1 MPSLTN
7 LNQYSQAA
15 NHSSQRLSQ
24 PLDTLEEGRELE
36 RRPSKSSESTL
47 TQTPPG
53 RLHKVKSAI
62 QTRVPFWSSLSNKEK
77 GKSPEPSG
85 PSAQGHIDDGM
96 DYTSDMVDVMDTLG
110 RTAQMAL
117 VDVS

>member
-7 LNQYSQAA
+7 LNQYSQTA
-15 NHSSQRLSQ
+15 NLSSHRLSQ
-24 PLDTLEEGRELE
+24 PLDTLQEDRELE

-62 QTRVPFWSSLSNKEK
+62 QTRVPFWNIPSSKDKEK
-77 GKSPEPSG
+77 PQELVG
-85 PSAQGHIDDGM
+85 PSAQNPVDEGM

-110 RTAQMAL
+110 RTAWTAL
-117 VDVS
+117 VNVS